1 MFKNAETGVGA
12 SICTATWNLLYL
24 LISHSSRKPRTVPF
38 PRNLCHRLL
47 TGCILT
53 ALGHIEFPTVTNTV
67 NLLTINAK
75 KHGKMKKYSV
85 CPSSMTLP
93 KRYGIDD
100 NAEYSGVAVL
110 LSNGALHYI

>member
-1 MFKNAETGVGA
+1 
-12 SICTATWNLLYL
+12 
-24 LISHSSRKPRTVPF
+24 
-38 PRNLCHRLL
+38 
-47 TGCILT
+47 
-53 ALGHIEFPTVTNTV
+53 VTNTV